1 MFSKILICLDDSDV
15 SEQIVPYAAELARR
29 FGSRLVLFTAV
40 DTVSAAT
47 PEYAVEMDMVQEL
60 KRSQA
65 QRHLEQVAARLAETG
80 LAAEPVVTVGSPAHA
95 IVDYAATNG
104 VELIAM
110 GTHGRKNIGRLVF
123 GSVMDHVLRHAGV
136 PVLAMRPQPEAT

>member
-1 MFSKILICLDDSDV
+1 MFGRILVCLDDSDL
-15 SEQIVPYAAELARR
+15 SEQIVPYAAEVAWR

-40 DTVSAAT
+40 DTVSAAA

-65 QRHLEQVAARLAETG
+65 QRHLEEVAARLAETG
-80 LAAEPVVTVGSPAHA
+80 LEAEPVVVIGSPAHA

-104 VELIAM
+104 MELIAM
-110 GTHGRKNIGRLVF
+110 GTHGRQNIGRLVF

-136 PVLAMRPQPEAT
+136 PVLAMKPQPEAK